1 MSPTRVYRGRN
12 CWDCGVVGVALRRPL
27 RRHVASAAAWAS
39 AVERY
44 RRAVERYHSTLR
56 SMPDRA
62 LRRELT
68 DLAGPL
74 EAALE
79 DFEDA
84 LANRRHPQV
93 DRDTEILGG
102 VHRAATLCAHAT
114 EAALMANEAAWRYD
128 DEDVVRCVDT
138 VRTLVK
144 KIDELGDA
152 ARPPSS

>member
-1 MSPTRVYRGRN
+1 M
-12 CWDCGVVGVALRRPL
+12 
-27 RRHVASAAAWAS
+27 WAS

-44 RRAVERYHSTLR
+44 RRAVARYHSTLR
-56 SMPDRA
+56 TMPDRA

-68 DLAGPL
+68 QLAGPL

-84 LANRRHPQV
+84 LANRQRFQP
-93 DRDTEILGG
+93 DRDAEVLGQ

-128 DEDVVRCVDT
+128 DEDVLRRVDMVRS
-138 VRTLVK
+138 LVK
-144 KIDELGDA
+144 KIDELGDGA
-152 ARPPSS
+152 SPQSS